1 MTNVTVLSTEDLGEE
16 TKVTVEITSSV
27 MFCIDRVLM
36 PSSYSAGEY
45 HDSLHTNRVDHDHN
59 VRVCTVTLWLDNPY
73 TETKLNNALVDQIA
87 EINNASYLD
96 YIMPIHDVQETCIV
110 NGVSRNYYH
119 ISKCPKSVTDA
130 LITSFPEY
138 DLTKIALIT
147 SPSYH
152 EIVGQTVISVFLKE
166 NTVPVIFDGD
176 IPLIGICRKYCLE
189 SGKYYDRHYG
199 FIESSDV
206 FNFIPNSCT
215 LLSKSYN
222 SNIQSGL
229 VIPDFYDV
237 YFSGDPEIVEE
248 AFDVPH
254 NVGSDR
260 TYYAVTVQNNAVVR
274 VKQYCYEKF
283 TLFSDWDETVA
294 REKASHNLT

>member
-1 MTNVTVLSTEDLGEE
+1 M
-16 TKVTVEITSSV
+16 
-27 MFCIDRVLM
+27 
-36 PSSYSAGEY
+36 
-45 HDSLHTNRVDHDHN
+45 
-59 VRVCTVTLWLDNPY
+59 
-73 TETKLNNALVDQIA
+73 
-87 EINNASYLD
+87 
-96 YIMPIHDVQETCIV
+96 QETCIV

-206 FNFIPNSCT
+206 FNFIPDSCT

>member
-1 MTNVTVLSTEDLGEE
+1 M
-16 TKVTVEITSSV
+16 
-27 MFCIDRVLM
+27 
-36 PSSYSAGEY
+36 
-45 HDSLHTNRVDHDHN
+45 
-59 VRVCTVTLWLDNPY
+59 DNPY
-73 TETKLNNALVDQIA
+73 TSEKLNNLLVDQIA
-87 EINNASYLD
+87 DIENVSHLD
-96 YIMPIHDVQETCIV
+96 YLNPIHDVQETCIV
-110 NGVSRNYYH
+110 NGVSRNHYH

-138 DLTKIALIT
+138 DLTKIALIS
-147 SPSYH
+147 SPAYH
-152 EIVGQTVISVFLKE
+152 EIVKQTVISVFLKE

-237 YFSGDPEIVEE
+237 YFSGDPETVEE

-274 VKQYCYEKF
+274 VKQYCYEEF

>member
-1 MTNVTVLSTEDLGEE
+1 MTNITVLEKENLGQE
-16 TKVTVEITSSV
+16 TKVTVQIESSV
-27 MFCIDRVLM
+27 ILSVNRKLISTD
-36 PSSYSAGEY
+36 YSPGDY
-45 HDSLHTNRVDHDHN
+45 HDSLHTERIDHDHN
-59 VRVCTVTLWLDNPY
+59 SRVYKLTLWMDNPY
-73 TETKLNNALVDQIA
+73 TSEKLNNLLVDQIA
-87 EINNASYLD
+87 DIESVSHLD
-96 YIMPIHDVQETCIV
+96 YLNPIHDVQETCIV
-110 NGVSRNYYH
+110 NGVSRNHYH

-138 DLTKIALIT
+138 DLTKIALIS
-147 SPSYH
+147 SPAYH
-152 EIVGQTVISVFLKE
+152 EIVKQTVISVFLKE
-166 NTVPVIFDGD
+166 NTVPIIFDGD

-206 FNFIPNSCT
+206 FNFIPDSCT

-274 VKQYCYEKF
+274 VKQYCYEEF